1 MMRVVLENRGGKMIL
16 LSNLSLFISTFILL
30 AGVVDDLLYKKVHNW
45 MVLAALTLAL
55 ATQFYIGG
63 TTAVGWGL
71 LSALVAASLCLPLVL
86 TGMLG
91 AGDMKLLMAFGLV
104 TTIPIVIG
112 VTLLSLFWGAV
123 LGLLQSLLRGEIKS
137 LFMNT
142 VKVARLKKVENEDYH
157 RIPYTIA
164 LFFGWLTQLTLVQA
178 GFSLW

>member
-1 MMRVVLENRGGKMIL
+1 MRAAPGSQGGKMIL
-16 LSNLSLFISTFILL
+16 LSSLSLFVSTFILL
-30 AGVVDDLLYKKVHNW
+30 AGVVDDLLYKKIHNW

-55 ATQFYIGG
+55 VTQFYIGG
-63 TTAVGWGL
+63 TTAVGWGI

-112 VTLLSLFWGAV
+112 VTLLSLFWGTV

-142 VKVARLKKVENEDYH
+142 VNVARFKKIESEDYH

-164 LFFGWLTQLTLVQA
+164 LFFGWLTQLTLAQA
-178 GFSLW
+178 GVHLW